1 MTESPSN
8 PTLDYRKY
16 ISQGWIRSRLQDFEL
31 LRRLRDD
38 PFFRRIWID
47 NEEETRCRK
56 DSNLDNAVFRD
67 LLHAYLDA
75 FEFKIRRNS
84 TGRPTVHISPKTF
97 RGKPYSRILGIPAR
111 HLSTA
116 LNVLVEDAVSDV
128 MKGYGKGSVLTRIFG
143 KEYGK
148 LFNAYVIKRMQEE
161 FGK

>member
-75 FEFKIRRNS
+75 FEFKIRRNLQVGQQS
-84 TGRPTVHISPKTF
+84 ISAPKPSVASHIPGFLAFPQGTCPQ
-97 RGKPYSRILGIPAR
+97 R
-111 HLSTA
+111 
-116 LNVLVEDAVSDV
+116 
-128 MKGYGKGSVLTRIFG
+128 
-143 KEYGK
+143 
-148 LFNAYVIKRMQEE
+148 
-161 FGK
+161 